1 MASLAL
7 GLAMLLAALGALAQ
21 APSQAA
27 RSTEPPAWFAQSF
40 LDFREDIRDAARQG
54 RRVLV
59 YFGQDGCPY
68 CAEMM
73 RTSFTQAPIV
83 EKTRRSFTAIE
94 INIWGDREVTWTDGR
109 VRSEKDFARFLQ
121 VQFTPTVLLL
131 DEAGRVVAR
140 LNGYYPPHRF
150 EAAIDYAAGKLE
162 RKLPFDRYMR
172 TAVKESA
179 SATLQDEPF
188 FLKPSQPLM
197 RKAGG
202 RPLAVLFETPFC
214 SGCDELH
221 RDAFRRPEVLRE
233 LQRFDVARR
242 ELGAPGGLTTPDG
255 RRTTAARWEREMKIG
270 YTPTLVLFDERG
282 REAFRIE
289 AYLRSFHLAS
299 ALDYVA
305 SGAYAK
311 EPSFQRFIQSRA
323 ENLRARGDKVDIWQ

>member
-1 MASLAL
+1 
-7 GLAMLLAALGALAQ
+7 MLLVPLGATAQ
-21 APSQAA
+21 APSEAA
-27 RSTEPPAWFAQSF
+27 RSTEPPAWFSQTF
-40 LDFREDIRDAARQG
+40 LDFREDLRDAAREQ
-54 RRVLV
+54 RRLLV

-73 RTSFTQAPIV
+73 RTSFSQASIV
-83 EKTRRSFTAIE
+83 EKTRRSFSAIE

-109 VRSEKDFARFLQ
+109 VRSEKDFARFLK

-131 DEAGRVVAR
+131 DEAGGVVAR

-162 RKLPFDRYMR
+162 RKLPFDQYMR
-172 TAVKESA
+172 SAVKETA

-188 FLKPSQPLM
+188 FMKPSQPLA

-202 RPLAVLFETPFC
+202 RPLAVLFETPYC

-221 RDAFRRPEVLRE
+221 HDAFRRPDVLRQ
-233 LQRFDVARR
+233 LQRFDVARL
-242 ELGAPGGLTTPDG
+242 ELGTPGRLVTPDG
-255 RRTTAARWEREMKIG
+255 RRSTAAQWERDLKIG
-270 YTPTLVLFDERG
+270 YTPTLVLFDPRG
-282 REAFRIE
+282 REVFRIE

-311 EPSFQRFIQSRA
+311 EPSFQRFIQARA
-323 ENLRARGDKVDIWQ
+323 DGLRAKGDKVDIWQ